1 MFIRKIFF
9 IPNAKIKDFDLDNY
23 LFGFSKDQL
32 HPGEV
37 KRIEAKLRHEMDEI
51 FYGKN
56 MDRINL

>member
-1 MFIRKIFF
+1 MS
-9 IPNAKIKDFDLDNY
+9 AKAATHLLCDLDNY
-23 LFGFSKDQL
+23 LFGLSKEQL
-32 HPGEV
+32 HSGEV